1 MSFVFT
7 TTPEFTA
14 EVAVKWPVAGEW
26 QSMSFTGRFRLDPE
40 VDFRAPTEAEDY
52 DGAHEEM
59 IDRIARVLIG
69 WDGIETPDGSPLPF
83 SDKTL
88 RELVKHLPI
97 RMAVVAAYITE
108 ISTGGMR
115 LGNSARPPAPSGA
128 AARKTKKTRKAGQ
141 P

>member
-14 EVAVKWPVAGEW
+14 EVAVKWPVGGEW
-26 QSMSFTGRFRLDPE
+26 KPMSFTGRFRLDPD
-40 VDFRAPTEAEDY
+40 VDFSAPTEAEDY

-69 WDGIETPDGSPLPF
+69 WEGIETPDGAALPF
-83 SDKTL
+83 AEDTL
-88 RELVKHLPI
+88 RELVGQLPI
-97 RMAVVAAYITE
+97 RMAVVSAYITA

-128 AARKTKKTRKAGQ
+128 AARKPKKTRKVGRR
-141 P
+141 